1 MKHKE
6 NHTMLWLLACQ
17 LLWPALELFSML
29 CGLEFYFR
37 SELAYLILISLGT
50 LWLTVRLHRQEGS
63 PATVFSL
70 LLFPLTIVA
79 GFFQMLLMGTIFAV
93 PLYIANCICAG
104 LLFSKYVPNRWYKY
118 LMTFFCTLLL
128 LAFGFMS
135 FLDLTFGRIGVQ
147 IIEQEVHS
155 PDGKKTAQL
164 INDDQG
170 ALGGNTF
177 IYIRYQD
184 LIPLGFGG
192 IRKTSVEV
200 HRGPWGQFQDI
211 TLGWQDENTL
221 LVNSTPIPIE

>member
-1 MKHKE
+1 MRGRE
-6 NHTMLWLLACQ
+6 NSAAVGLIALE
-17 LLWPALELFSML
+17 LLWPALELLSTL
-29 CGLEFYFR
+29 CGMEFYFR
-37 SELAYLILISLGT
+37 SEAAYLLLVTIGT
-50 LWLTVRLHRQEGS
+50 LYLTVKLHRWES
-63 PATVFSL
+63 APSKVLCLS
-70 LLFPLTIVA
+70 LFPLTIVA
-79 GFFQMLLMGTIFAV
+79 GFFQILLMGTIFAV
-93 PLYIANCICAG
+93 PLSIANCICAG